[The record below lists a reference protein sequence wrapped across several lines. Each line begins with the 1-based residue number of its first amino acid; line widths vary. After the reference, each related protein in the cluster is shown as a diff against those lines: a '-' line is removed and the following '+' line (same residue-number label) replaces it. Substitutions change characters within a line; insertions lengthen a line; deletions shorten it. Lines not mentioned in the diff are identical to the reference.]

1 MYSER
6 LEKLEYRYEY
16 KQKNAA
22 KILGISESMY
32 SRYKKNKKT
41 MPIKHLN
48 TLCNY
53 YNISLDYIFA
63 LSNQEKYLNARAE
76 INRELMAQR
85 LKEFRKEN
93 KLTQTKLAQIL
104 NIANGTIGEYEKG
117 NYIISTNCLYK
128 ISKKYNISADYLLG
142 KIDSPKNINK

>member
-1 MYSER
+1 
-6 LEKLEYRYEY
+6 
-16 KQKNAA
+16 
-22 KILGISESMY
+22 
-32 SRYKKNKKT
+32 